1 MNITATI
8 VFVAIFI
15 LVTVLG
21 FLASRW
27 KRADLN
33 SLHEW
38 GLAGRRFGTLLTWFL
53 LGGDLYTAYTFIA
66 VPALV
71 FGAGAY
77 GFFGVPYTILVY
89 PFAFVVFGR
98 LWAVAHKHGFI
109 TPADFIRARYGSRW
123 LALAIAAT
131 GIIATMPYIALQLVG
146 IEVVIGALGF
156 STEGLI
162 GELPLIVAF
171 AILAAYTYASGLRA
185 PAMIAVVKDILIYV
199 TIIAAIIVIPAQL
212 GGYGKIFSAI
222 PPEKLLLKAPGA
234 NSLGQ
239 DFGQYSTYLT
249 TAFGSAMALFLYPH
263 AMTAIFSA
271 SGPGTLRRNMALLPA
286 YSLVLGIIALL
297 GFMALAAGVKEL
309 PEYAE
314 QFKQFGPNF
323 AVPALFLHSFPDW
336 FVGIAFAAIGI
347 GALVPAAIMSI
358 AAANLYTRNVH
369 REFINANVSPKQET
383 DLAKIVSLVV
393 KFGALAFILF
403 LPLQYAIQLQLLGG
417 VWMIQTF
424 PAIIIGLY
432 TRWFDHRGLLLG
444 WLTGIVSGTW
454 MAATLGFK
462 SSAYPLEIFGYTI
475 TGYAAFYALILNFA
489 VAIVVTLIAR
499 ALKLPTSHDATT
511 ESDYDD
517 GDEID
522 SSMTPDLKAVP
533 AVD

>member
-1 MNITATI
+1 MNITATL
-8 VFVAIFI
+8 VFVTIFI

-21 FLASRW
+21 FFASRW

-98 LWAVAHKHGFI
+98 LWAVAHKHNFI

-123 LALAIAAT
+123 LALAIALT
-131 GIIATMPYIALQLVG
+131 GILATMPYIALQLVG

-156 STEGLI
+156 STEGFI

-185 PAMIAVVKDILIYV
+185 PAMIAVVKDVLIYV
-199 TIIAAIIVIPAQL
+199 TIIAAVIIIPAQL
-212 GGYGKIFSAI
+212 GGYGKIFAAV
-222 PPEKLLLKAPGA
+222 PPEKLLLKAPGDT
-234 NSLGQ
+234 

-297 GFMALAAGVKEL
+297 GFMALAAGVREL
-309 PEYAE
+309 PEYAA
-314 QFKQFGPNF
+314 QFKQYGPNF

-369 REFINANVSPKQET
+369 REFFNADVSSKQET

-444 WLTGIVSGTW
+444 WLAGIVSGTW
-454 MAATLGFK
+454 MAASLRFK
-462 SSAYPLEIFGYTI
+462 SSAFPLELFGHTI

-489 VAIVVTLIAR
+489 VAIAVTSIAR
-499 ALKLPTSHDATT
+499 VLKLQPSHDATAA
-511 ESDYDD
+511 SDYDD
-517 GDEID
+517 SDEID
-522 SSMTPDLKAVP
+522 APIAPDLKAVP

>member
-1 MNITATI
+1 MNFIATA
-8 VFVAIFI
+8 VFIAIFI

-33 SLHEW
+33 SLDEW

-71 FGAGAY
+71 FGKGAF

-98 LWAVAHKHGFI
+98 LWAVAHKHNCV
-109 TPADFIRARYGSRW
+109 TPADFVRVRYGSRW
-123 LALAIAAT
+123 LALAIAIT
-131 GIIATMPYIALQLVG
+131 GIMATMPYIALQLVG

-156 STEGLI
+156 PTEGFI

-171 AILAAYTYASGLRA
+171 TILAAYTYASGLRA
-185 PAMIAVVKDILIYV
+185 PAMIAVVKDVLIYL
-199 TIIAAIIVIPAQL
+199 TIIAAVIIIPAQL
-212 GGYGKIFSAI
+212 GGYAKIFAAI

-234 NSLGQ
+234 N
-239 DFGQYSTYLT
+239 DFGQFSAYLT
-249 TAFGSAMALFLYPH
+249 TAIGSAMALFLYPH
-263 AMTAIFSA
+263 AMTAMFSA
-271 SGPGTLRRNMALLPA
+271 SGPGTIRRNMTLLPA

-297 GFMALAAGVKEL
+297 GFMALAAGVSDL
-309 PEYAE
+309 PEYAQ
-314 QFKQFGPNF
+314 QFKQYGPNF
-323 AVPALFLHSFPDW
+323 AVPALFLHSFPSW

-369 REFINANVSPKQET
+369 REFINADVTPKQET

-393 KFGALAFILF
+393 KFGALGFILF
-403 LPLQYAIQLQLLGG
+403 LPLQFAIQLQLLGG

-432 TRWFDHRGLLLG
+432 TRWLDHRGLLLG
-444 WLTGIVSGTW
+444 WLAGIISGTW
-454 MAATLGFK
+454 MAASSGFK
-462 SSAYPLEIFGYTI
+462 NSVYPLEIFGHTI
-475 TGYAAFYALILNFA
+475 AGYAAFYALLLNFA
-489 VAIVVTLIAR
+489 VAIIVTLLAR
-499 ALKLPTSHDATT
+499 ALKLPESDDATSA
-511 ESDYDD
+511 SDYDD
-517 GDEID
+517 SDEID
-522 SSMTPDLKAVP
+522 NSLRADLKAVP

>member
-1 MNITATI
+1 MNVTATI
-8 VFVAIFI
+8 VFIAIFAV
-15 LVTVLG
+15 VTVMG

-71 FGAGAY
+71 FGIGAF

-89 PFAFVVFGR
+89 PFAFIVFGR
-98 LWAVAHKHGFI
+98 LWAVAHKHNCI
-109 TPADFIRARYGSRW
+109 TPADFVRVRYGSRW
-123 LALAIAAT
+123 LALAIAVT
-131 GIIATMPYIALQLVG
+131 GIVATMPYIALQLVG

-156 STEGLI
+156 PTGGLI

-199 TIIAAIIVIPAQL
+199 TIIAAVIVIPAQL
-212 GGYGKIFSAI
+212 GGYAKIFAAV
-222 PPEKLLLKAPGA
+222 PPEKLLLKAPGE
-234 NSLGQ
+234 N
-239 DFGQYSTYLT
+239 DFGQYSAYLT
-249 TAFGSAMALFLYPH
+249 TAIGSAMALFLYPH
-263 AMTAIFSA
+263 AMTAMFSA
-271 SGPGTLRRNMALLPA
+271 SGPGTIRRNMTLLPA

-297 GFMALAAGVKEL
+297 GFMALAAGVREM

-314 QFKQFGPNF
+314 QFKLYGPNF

-336 FVGIAFAAIGI
+336 FVGVAFAAIGI

-369 REFINANVSPKQET
+369 REFFNAGVSPKQET

-393 KFGALAFILF
+393 KFGALAFILL
-403 LPLQYAIQLQLLGG
+403 LPMQYAIQLQLLGG

-424 PAIIIGLY
+424 PAIIVGLY
-432 TRWFDHRGLLLG
+432 TRWLDHRGLLLG
-444 WLTGIVSGTW
+444 WLVGIVGGTA
-454 MAATLGFK
+454 MAASTGFK
-462 SSAYPLEIFGYTI
+462 SSLFTLELFGTSI
-475 TGYAAFYALILNFA
+475 SGYAAFYALLLNFA
-489 VAIVVTLIAR
+489 VAIIVTLMAR
-499 ALKLPTSHDATT
+499 ALHWQPSPDETT
-511 ESDYDD
+511 ADDYN
-517 GDEID
+517 DED
-522 SSMTPDLKAVP
+522 EADTPLQPDLKAVP

>member
-1 MNITATI
+1 MNITATL

-15 LVTVLG
+15 AVTVLG

-71 FGAGAY
+71 FGAGAF

-98 LWAVAHKHGFI
+98 LWAVAHKHDCI
-109 TPADFIRARYGSRW
+109 TPADFVRVRYGSRW
-123 LALAIAAT
+123 LALAIALT
-131 GIIATMPYIALQLVG
+131 GIVATMPYIALQLVG
-146 IEVVIGALGF
+146 IQVVIGALGF
-156 STEGLI
+156 PTEGFI

-185 PAMIAVVKDILIYV
+185 PAMIAVVKDVLIYV

-212 GGYGKIFSAI
+212 GGYGKIFAAV
-222 PPEKLLLKAPGA
+222 PADKLLLKMP
-234 NSLGQ
+234 SDV
-239 DFGQYSTYLT
+239 DFGQYSGYVT
-249 TAFGSAMALFLYPH
+249 TALGSAMALFLYPH
-263 AMTAIFSA
+263 AMTAMFSA
-271 SGPGTLRRNMALLPA
+271 SGPGTLRRNMTLLPA

-297 GFMALAAGVKEL
+297 GFMALAAGVQDM

-314 QFKQFGPNF
+314 QFKQYKSNF
-323 AVPALFLHSFPDW
+323 AVPALFLHSFPSW
-336 FVGIAFAAIGI
+336 FVGVAFAAIGI

-369 REFINANVSPKQET
+369 REFINANVSEKQET

-403 LPLQYAIQLQLLGG
+403 LPLQFAIQLQLLGG

-444 WLTGIVSGTW
+444 WLAGIVGGTG
-454 MAATLGFK
+454 MAASTGFK
-462 SSAYPLEIFGYTI
+462 SSLFAIELFGHTI
-475 TGYAAFYALILNFA
+475 SGYAAFYALLLNFA
-489 VAIVVTLIAR
+489 VAIVVTLVAR
-499 ALKLPTSHDATT
+499 ALKLPRSHDAT
-511 ESDYDD
+511 SAGDYDD
-517 GDEID
+517 SDDIERP
-522 SSMTPDLKAVP
+522 MALDLKAVP
-533 AVD
+533 VVD

>member
-1 MNITATI
+1 MNITATL
-8 VFVAIFI
+8 VFVTIFI

-27 KRADLN
+27 RRADLN

-38 GLAGRRFGTLLTWFL
+38 GLAGRRFGTVLTWFL

-71 FGAGAY
+71 FGAGAF

-89 PFAFVVFGR
+89 PLAFVVFGR
-98 LWAVAHKHGFI
+98 LWAVAHKHNFI
-109 TPADFIRARYGSRW
+109 TPADFVRARYGSRW
-123 LALAIAAT
+123 LAFAIALT
-131 GIIATMPYIALQLVG
+131 GIVATMPYIALQLVG
-146 IEVVIGALGF
+146 IEVIIGALGF
-156 STEGLI
+156 STEGLL

-199 TIIAAIIVIPAQL
+199 TIIAAVIIIPAQL
-212 GGYGKIFSAI
+212 GGYAKIFASV
-222 PPEKLLLKAPGA
+222 PPEKLLLKTPGA
-234 NSLGQ
+234 T
-239 DFGQYSTYLT
+239 DFGQYSAYLT
-249 TAFGSAMALFLYPH
+249 TAIGSAMALFLYPH
-263 AMTAIFSA
+263 AMTAMFSA
-271 SGPGTLRRNMALLPA
+271 SGPGTLRRNMTLLPA

-297 GFMALAAGVKEL
+297 GFMALAAGVREM
-309 PEYAE
+309 PEYAA
-314 QFKQFGPNF
+314 QFEQFGPNF
-323 AVPALFLHSFPDW
+323 AVPALFLHTFPDW
-336 FVGIAFAAIGI
+336 FVGVAFAAIGI

-369 REFINANVSPKQET
+369 REFFNANVSSKQET

-403 LPLQYAIQLQLLGG
+403 LPQQYAIQLQLLGG

-424 PAIIIGLY
+424 PAIIVGLY

-444 WLTGIVSGTW
+444 WLAGIVSGTA
-454 MAATLGFK
+454 MAASLEFK
-462 SSAYPLEIFGYTI
+462 SSTFPLELFGYTVS
-475 TGYAAFYALILNFA
+475 GYSAFYALLLNFA
-489 VAIVVTLIAR
+489 VTAAVTVIAR
-499 ALKLPTSHDATT
+499 TLKWQASPDATV

-517 GDEID
+517 SDDGDAPLA
-522 SSMTPDLKAVP
+522 PDLKAVP

>member
-1 MNITATI
+1 MNVTATI
-8 VFVAIFI
+8 VFVGLFVF
-15 LVTVLG
+15 VTVLG

-71 FGAGAY
+71 FGAGAF

-89 PFAFVVFGR
+89 PFVFVVFGR
-98 LWAVAHKHGFI
+98 LWSVAHKHNFI
-109 TPADFIRARYGSRW
+109 TPADFVRARYGSRW
-123 LALAIAAT
+123 LALAIAFT
-131 GIIATMPYIALQLVG
+131 GIMATMPYIALQLVG

-156 STEGLI
+156 STEGMI

-185 PAMIAVVKDILIYV
+185 PAMIAVVKDVLIYV
-199 TIIAAIIVIPAQL
+199 TIIAAVIVIPAQL
-212 GGYGKIFSAI
+212 GGYAKIFAAV
-222 PPEKLLLKAPGA
+222 PPEKLLLKIPTDT
-234 NSLGQ
+234 
-239 DFGQYSTYLT
+239 DFSGYTAYLT
-249 TAFGSAMALFLYPH
+249 AAFGSALALFLYPH
-263 AMTAIFSA
+263 AMTAVFSA
-271 SGPGTLRRNMALLPA
+271 SGPDTLRRNATLLPA

-297 GFMALAAGVKEL
+297 GFMALAAGVRDM
-309 PEYAE
+309 PEYAA
-314 QFKQFGPNF
+314 QFKQYGANF

-336 FVGIAFAAIGI
+336 FVGVAFAAIGI

-358 AAANLYTRNVH
+358 AAANLYTRNIH
-369 REFINANVSPKQET
+369 REFINANVSAKQET

-403 LPLQYAIQLQLLGG
+403 LPQQYAIQLQLLGG
-417 VWMIQTF
+417 VWMIQTL
-424 PAIIIGLY
+424 PAIIVGLY

-444 WLTGIVSGTW
+444 WLIGIISGTC
-454 MAATLGFK
+454 MVASLGFK
-462 SSAYPLEIFGYTI
+462 SSTFPLELFGFKVS
-475 TGYAAFYALILNFA
+475 GYAAVFALLLNFA
-489 VAIVVTLIAR
+489 VAIAITLVAR
-499 ALKLPTSHDATT
+499 ALKLQPGIDATQP
-511 ESDYDD
+511 SDYDD
-517 GDEID
+517 SD
-522 SSMTPDLKAVP
+522 SSDAPITPDLKAVP